1 MPLTV
6 ELDERIWSKSQV
18 KRLKELLEPGPFQFF
33 KMEEDLEIAL
43 DNYAALKSL
52 TESKKEDEETEMRKA
67 LDEAY
72 YRLDEIKARLKEKKA
87 ALILEVL
94 EDPNPRS
101 TKKQKT
107 LEEKQ
112 FGQDPQW
119 SRHYDF

>member
-1 MPLTV
+1 VPLTV
-6 ELDERIWSKSQV
+6 ELNEILWSKDQV
-18 KRLKELLEPGPFQFF
+18 KRLKALLEPGPFQFF

-52 TESKKEDEETEMRKA
+52 TESKQEDAETEMRKA

-101 TKKQKT
+101 TKKKKT